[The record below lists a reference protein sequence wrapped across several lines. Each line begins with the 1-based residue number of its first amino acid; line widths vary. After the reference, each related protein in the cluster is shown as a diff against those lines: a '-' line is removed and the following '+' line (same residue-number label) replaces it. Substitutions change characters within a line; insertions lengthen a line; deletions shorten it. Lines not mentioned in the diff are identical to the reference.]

1 MDRRKRINRMLLIAP
16 LAIGGFALFIWLVM
30 LLWNGVL
37 TTATGVR
44 TVTYW
49 QAAGILLLSK
59 ILFGFGGGMGRKYGN
74 RRSHMLQERFA
85 NMTPEEK
92 EKFKAE
98 WKDRCGSWRRKEDT
112 TMPSA

>member
-1 MDRRKRINRMLLIAP
+1 MDRRKRIARMLLIAP

-37 TTATGVR
+37 TNATGVR
-44 TVTYW
+44 TITYW

-59 ILFGFGGGMGRKYGN
+59 ILFGFGGGMGG
-74 RRSHMLQERFA
+74 RRSRRSRIMQERFA

-98 WKDRCGSWRRKEDT
+98 WKDRCNRWGRKDEPPT
-112 TMPSA
+112 SLAE

>member
-1 MDRRKRINRMLLIAP
+1 MERRKRFSRMILFAP
-16 LAIGGFALFIWLVM
+16 LAIAGFALFIWLVM

-37 TTATGVR
+37 TNATGVR
-44 TVTYW
+44 TITYW

-59 ILFGFGGGMGRKYGN
+59 ILFGFGGGMSG
-74 RRSHMLQERFA
+74 RRSRRSRMMQERFA

-98 WKDRCGSWRRKEDT
+98 WKDRCSRWRRNDEPPT
-112 TMPSA
+112 SLAE